1 MKKYL
6 FVALAAAA
14 LAGCSND
21 EWVDNGTPQ
30 DGEDKVPI
38 LMSAGLNVSVDTK
51 AAVTGDAF
59 ANGQAESNLFN
70 MVAFTGADPSNSNAY
85 EWDGSSGST
94 PVLPV
99 DATVE
104 GSTQIFHLN
113 PAQYYPSDDDTK
125 LYFFAYA
132 PVATGWDYKNTGTP
146 TATITITG
154 QEDIMWANATNSGSG
169 YTKANSASNRPN
181 FAFTHKLRKFDFYI
195 MAANGVDP
203 AGAKVESV
211 TIGGQI
217 TSASL
222 NVTNGT
228 LTFTGSNDKT
238 LALTSGTGVDIATYS
253 ASGDGNLVGSIMC
266 QPTTGSN
273 NNIAIT
279 VKLKDSNAELKG
291 TLDLTSI
298 ATSDDAGKQYKVK
311 LEYTL
316 TEILATA
323 SITPWT
329 DANNGAAITVPVQ

>member
-30 DGEDKVPI
+30 GGEDKVPI

-51 AAVTGDAF
+51 AAVTGNAF
-59 ANGQAESNLFN
+59 ANGQAGSNLFN
-70 MVAFTGADPSNSNAY
+70 MVAFTGVTPSNSNAY
-85 EWDGSSGST
+85 QWEGTSDPT
-94 PVLPV
+94 AVLPV
-99 DATVE
+99 DATYE
-104 GSTQIFHLN
+104 DNTQIFHLN
-113 PAQYYPSDDDTK
+113 PAQYYPSDDEEK

-132 PVATGWDYKNTGTP
+132 PVSGSWNYTNTGTP
-146 TATITITG
+146 TATMTITG
-154 QEDIMWANATNSGSG
+154 QEDIMWASATNSGSG
-169 YTKANSASNRPN
+169 YTKANSAANRPA
-181 FAFTHKLRKFDFYI
+181 FAFTHKLRKLDFYI
-195 MAANGVDP
+195 MAANGVDA

-211 TIGGQI
+211 TISGQN
-217 TSASL
+217 TAASL
-222 NVTNGT
+222 NVSDGT
-228 LTFTGSNDKT
+228 LTFTGSNDQT
-238 LALTSGTGVDIATYS
+238 LNITSQEGVEIAAYN

-273 NNIAIT
+273 NSIAIT
-279 VKLKDSNAELKG
+279 VKLKNSDAELTG

-316 TEILATA
+316 IEILATA

-329 DANNGAAITVPVQ
+329 DANNGEAITVPVQ